1 MIFLHSKRSVYACSI
16 ILTIIVVYNFWNYN
30 PKQKYPF
37 HPISTESPI
46 QISTDVVILSTAAPI
61 LQPKQKNAKVIVT
74 PSTITESNQTPTVV
88 HLAVVLSLSKQASHI
103 AEFYLLY
110 ESWRFL
116 QNFPPLSR
124 QVVVDLIVFC
134 EQPSCHQLPSAC
146 IPLSYKKTV
155 DMIATCFHEI
165 LDEEIV
171 QKWNDYLYMTSI
183 EFMLTKEYRE
193 ATVDYDW
200 ILRVDQDAIL
210 SPGLL
215 IGLTGK
221 HPIKLYPMQFGG
233 IGHGNEFTK
242 NRLRNIAKK
251 LGYNH
256 SGIHDLCSAWLVN
269 PKDAVKI
276 ANLTTIIGRHFLKN
290 EFGAHVPGIENLPA
304 IGEWPKW
311 WRGVTSLYAAEIAI
325 NHIYSSTLGRQH
337 QSPAIDTPSFAESS
351 IWGAWH
357 IHCLH
362 NEDYFSKFKHRDEL
376 YNFLLSEPADRIQQ
390 ILNVT
395 SRDKILFQSLREFET
410 IKVNYNIKESN
421 VSVRDYVTALAWKK
435 SYSATGAINLN

>member
-1 MIFLHSKRSVYACSI
+1 MILLHSKQIVYAFSI
-16 ILTIIVVYNFWNYN
+16 ILIIIVAYNFGYYN
-30 PKQKYPF
+30 AEIKYAF
-37 HPISTESPI
+37 HTISTASRI
-46 QISTDVVILSTAAPI
+46 QISPSVVVLSTAAPI
-61 LQPKQKNAKVIVT
+61 LKPEQTNAEVIAE
-74 PSTITESNQTPTVV
+74 PSTIKSSKQKPTVV
-88 HLAVVLSLSKQASHI
+88 HLAVVLSLSKQTSHI

-116 QNFPPLSR
+116 HNFSPLS
-124 QVVVDLIVFC
+124 QQIVVDLIVFC

-146 IPLSYKKTV
+146 IPLSYKKKV

-165 LDEEIV
+165 LDEKIV

-183 EFMLTKEYRE
+183 EFMLTKEYRK
-193 ATVDYDW
+193 ATADYDW

-215 IGLTGK
+215 IGLARK
-221 HPIKLYPMQFGG
+221 HPRKLYPMQFGG
-233 IGHGNEFTK
+233 IGHGITFTK

-256 SGIHDLCSAWLVN
+256 AGIHDLCSTWLVN
-269 PKDAVKI
+269 PKDSVKI
-276 ANLTTIIGRHFLKN
+276 ANLTTIIGRHILKN
-290 EFGAHVPGIENLPA
+290 EFGAHVPGIESLPA

-325 NHIYSSTLGRQH
+325 NHIYSSTLGQQH
-337 QSPAIDTPSFAESS
+337 ESPAIDTPSFAESS
-351 IWGAWH
+351 IWNAWH

-376 YNFLLSEPADRIQQ
+376 HKFVGSKQTDRMQQ

-395 SRDKILFQSLREFET
+395 SRDKILFETLREFET
-410 IKVNYNIKESN
+410 IKVNYNINESK
-421 VSVRDYVTALAWKK
+421 VSVRDYVIALAWKK
-435 SYSATGAINLN
+435 SYSATAAINLD